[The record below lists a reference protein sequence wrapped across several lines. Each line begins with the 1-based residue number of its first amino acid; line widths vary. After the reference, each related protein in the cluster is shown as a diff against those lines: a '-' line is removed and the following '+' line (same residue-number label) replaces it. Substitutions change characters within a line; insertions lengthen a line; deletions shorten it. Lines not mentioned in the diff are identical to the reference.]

1 MLSASTGSSYNISP
15 PYSVLVVEDSTIFTL
30 LYQHF
35 FKGKGVLTTICLSLE
50 EARKAITAHQR
61 HYDLLLLDNHL
72 TDGDGV
78 TLLPLIK
85 AELKDAAVI
94 MVSANDDADFFLEA
108 FSQGIDDYAL
118 KPVNMDLLWLKM
130 KKSVYQRR
138 LEKLNNQQREA
149 LNAWRDAELQ
159 EQALAKHLLGT
170 MFAKIHTDLDA
181 IHYWVKPSSQFSGD
195 CVIHCSGADGSD
207 YVMLAD
213 AMGHGLA
220 AAVSLMP
227 MVQVFKAMSEKALP
241 LSNIVFELNSKSTH
255 LLPDDRFVAVIILH
269 IQPAC
274 KAIDVWNGSMPPVL
288 VLDEQGN
295 VLKQVDSTN
304 MALGILPDTLF
315 SVHPKRIE
323 LRDHQRVVM
332 FSDGVIESPSHE
344 GEMLTQDALIPLL
357 YAQGKPLDGVKE
369 YFNVDCPPAP
379 DDISVVQ
386 INTHSILQAAASAR
400 PILAAPESAFLI
412 EHTLSGAAMD
422 LLDIPGHFSELL
434 TKQLPLPLI
443 QKAFTVLTELY
454 MNAFEHGVLGLS
466 SKIKE
471 QENGFLAYYE
481 QKEQRVKA
489 LQGKQKIILK
499 VQWQSHKQQLDIF
512 IKDSGP
518 GFFHDGIPTTDLS
531 KSYGRG
537 LALVEHLADSL
548 EIIAPG
554 NAVRVVL
561 DGSRYH
567 E

>member
-1 MLSASTGSSYNISP
+1 MPFTKPSHNISP
-15 PYSVLVVEDSTIFTL
+15 PYSVLVVEDSTVFTL

-35 FKGKGVLTTICLSLE
+35 FKEKGVLTTICLSLE
-50 EARKAITAHQR
+50 EARKAITAHQQ
-61 HYDLLLLDNHL
+61 HYDVLLLDNHL
-72 TDGDGV
+72 TDGEGV

-94 MVSANDDADFFLEA
+94 MVSANDDADFFLKA

-130 KKSVYQRR
+130 KKSVHQRR
-138 LEKLNNQQREA
+138 LEKLNNQQRKA
-149 LNAWRDAELQ
+149 LNVWRDAELQ
-159 EQALAKHLLGT
+159 EQALAKHLLGA
-170 MFAKIHTDLDA
+170 MFAKIHTDVDA

-195 CVIHCSGADGSD
+195 SVIHCSGADGSD

-227 MVQVFKAMSEKALP
+227 MVQIFKAMSEKALP
-241 LSNIVFELNSKSTH
+241 LSSIVFELNSKLTH

-269 IQPAC
+269 IQPAS
-274 KAIDVWNGSMPPVL
+274 KVIDVWNGAMPPVL
-288 VLDEQGN
+288 VLDEQGKL
-295 VLKQVDSTN
+295 VKQVDSAN

-315 SVHPKRIE
+315 SVHPERIE

-332 FSDGVIESPSHE
+332 FSDGVIESPCHE
-344 GEMLTQDALIPLL
+344 GEMLTLETLIPLL
-357 YAQGKPLDGVKE
+357 YVQGKPLDGVKK

-379 DDISVVQ
+379 DDISIVQ
-386 INTHSILQAAASAR
+386 VNTHSILQAAVSDK
-400 PILAAPESAFLI
+400 PVLTTQESAFLI
-412 EHTLSGAAMD
+412 EHTLHGAAMD
-422 LLDIPGHFSELL
+422 LLDIPGHFSDLL

-454 MNAFEHGVLGLS
+454 MNAFEHGVLGLNS
-466 SKIKE
+466 EIKE
-471 QENGFLAYYE
+471 QENGFLAFYE

-489 LQGKQKIILK
+489 LKGKQKIILK
-499 VQWQSHKQQLDIF
+499 VQWQSHQQQLEIF

-518 GFFHDGIPTTDLS
+518 GFFHDGISPTDLS

-537 LALVEHLADSL
+537 LTLIEHLADSL

-561 DGSRYH
+561 DGSKHH